1 MIMSFTILLYRYLYE
16 NAVMDLYQC
25 HQTNLISP
33 IELAAIIKEEISKGR
48 IQLNDDKTRITLTD
62 YGRKWIETNKLYL
75 FAEEKEKEWRHVPE
89 DMKYKGDELFDSLF
103 DINDLQNLVDN
114 L

>member
-1 MIMSFTILLYRYLYE
+1 MIKSFTILLYRYLYE
-16 NAVMDLYQC
+16 NVEMDLFQW
-25 HQTNLISP
+25 HQANLVSP
-33 IELAAIIKEEISKGR
+33 IELAAIIKEEVSNGR

-62 YGRKWIETNKLYL
+62 YGKRWIETNKLNL
-75 FAEEKEKEWRHVPE
+75 FAEEKEKEWRYIPE
-89 DMKYKGDELFDSLF
+89 DMNYKGDKLFDSLF